1 MTSSFHNRRALVF
14 AAGCALLLLLV
25 SALGT
30 HYLDAAT
37 AVRMNGMLMGALLV
51 GWANTVPKKLVPLD
65 RLSCNPAREQTLR
78 RFAGW
83 AMVLGGMG
91 YLLAFA
97 FAPIAIAGT
106 LAICLLAPAVV
117 AVTGIVARCAWMRR
131 SAR

>member
-1 MTSSFHNRRALVF
+1 MTSRFRNRGALFF
-14 AAGCALLLLLV
+14 AAGCALLLLVV
-25 SALGT
+25 SALGR
-30 HYLDAAT
+30 HNLDAAT

-51 GWANTVPKKLVPLD
+51 GWANSVPKKLVPLE

-97 FAPIAIAGT
+97 VAPIAIAGT